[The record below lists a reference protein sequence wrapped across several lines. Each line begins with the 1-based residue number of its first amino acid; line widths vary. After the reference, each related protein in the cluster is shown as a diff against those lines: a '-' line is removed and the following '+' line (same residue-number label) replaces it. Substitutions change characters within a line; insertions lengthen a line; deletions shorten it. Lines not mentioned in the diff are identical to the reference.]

1 MSKVTIIG
9 SVTYAIE
16 VDIPLGF
23 LEDERELAR
32 QQTKEMKRTMRET
45 SRDVGKLIDV
55 QATHVVVAGPR
66 W

>member
-1 MSKVTIIG
+1 MSKVTIVG
-9 SVTYAIE
+9 SVTYAVE

-23 LEDERELAR
+23 LVDERELAR
-32 QQTKEMKRTMRET
+32 EQTRELKASLRAGT
-45 SRDVGKLIDV
+45 PAGTKLVDV

>member
-1 MSKVTIIG
+1 LSKVTIVG
-9 SVTYAIE
+9 SVTYAVE

-23 LEDERELAR
+23 LVDERELAR
-32 QQTKEMKRTMRET
+32 QQTKELKRTMRAST
-45 SRDVGKLIDV
+45 PAGSKLLDV

>member
-1 MSKVTIIG
+1 MSKVTIVG
-9 SVTYAIE
+9 SVTYAVE

-23 LEDERELAR
+23 LVDERELAR
-32 QQTKEMKRTMRET
+32 QQTKELKRTMRAGT
-45 SRDVGKLIDV
+45 PDGSKILDV

>member
-1 MSKVTIIG
+1 MSKVTIVG
-9 SVTYAIE
+9 SVTYAVE

-23 LEDERELAR
+23 LVDERELAR
-32 QQTKEMKRTMRET
+32 QQTWEMKRTLRAGT
-45 SRDVGKLIDV
+45 PAGTRLVDI